1 MTPKRKGD
9 VPAAPRG
16 IAGALTSATR
26 ASTRGMRAR
35 ATGVFITRLLLG
47 TLRPDSGR
55 GTRLLLFPFG
65 HGSPAVDVVER
76 RSLTGEETSSLYYND
91 SERQR
96 EISAVSGRRPRR
108 LGGPL
113 LGEDGAD
120 EVPVGEDCR
129 GEFADASCGLVSRRR
144 VEYPD
149 SPEHVVGEEEAAGRQ
164 PVLDDRQGGRVARLL
179 DVVEDDVERAL
190 GPPEFV
196 HRLVDAEADQVIH
209 PQAAEI
215 PAGVL

>member
-76 RSLTGEETSSLYYND
+76 RSLTGEETSAL
-91 SERQR
+91 
-96 EISAVSGRRPRR
+96 SGRRPRR

-113 LGEDGAD
+113 LGEEDPVPQGEDGAD
-120 EVPVGEDCR
+120 EVPVGEDGR

-144 VEYPD
+144 VEYPA
-149 SPEHVVGEEEAAGRQ
+149 SPEHIVGEEEAAGRQ

>member
-96 EISAVSGRRPRR
+96 EISALSGRRPRR

-113 LGEDGAD
+113 LGD
-120 EVPVGEDCR
+120 
-129 GEFADASCGLVSRRR
+129 
-144 VEYPD
+144 
-149 SPEHVVGEEEAAGRQ
+149 EEAAGRQ